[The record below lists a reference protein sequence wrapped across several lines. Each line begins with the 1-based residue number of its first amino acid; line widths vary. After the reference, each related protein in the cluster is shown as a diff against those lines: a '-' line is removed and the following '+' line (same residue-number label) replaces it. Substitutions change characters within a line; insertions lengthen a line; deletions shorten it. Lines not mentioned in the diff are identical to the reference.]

1 MAAKV
6 AVRTHAGQKYVW
18 YYCPG
23 CKHNHGV
30 PSERWSWNQSVEL
43 PTLSP
48 SVRHF
53 IPADE
58 GRPEKT
64 TCHYFVR
71 DGRIEFCGDCDHA
84 LSGKTVEMDEPKH
97 EDVPND
103 T

>member
-1 MAAKV
+1 MSKV
-6 AVRTHAGQKYVW
+6 AVRHHAGIKYVW

-30 PSERWSWNQSVEL
+30 PSERWHWDGDEEL

-53 IPADE
+53 IPAMD
-58 GRPEKT
+58 GRPEQT

-71 DGRIEFCGDCDHA
+71 RGCIEYCGDCEHE
-84 LSGKTVEMDEPKH
+84 LRGKTVEMVEPI
-97 EDVPND
+97 DVPED
-103 T
+103 S